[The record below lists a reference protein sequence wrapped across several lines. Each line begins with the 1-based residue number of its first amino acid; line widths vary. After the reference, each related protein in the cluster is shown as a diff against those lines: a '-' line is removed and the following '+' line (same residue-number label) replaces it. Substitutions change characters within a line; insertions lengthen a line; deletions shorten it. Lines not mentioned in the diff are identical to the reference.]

1 MSFTAEKGSLPQP
14 ATASGPSTK
23 PESAGAHWPSHDRP
37 RWWVVL
43 LITWLI
49 GGVYAGS
56 YLKRGWVPHDEGA
69 FAQSADRVL
78 HGELPHRDYTEIY
91 TGGLAYLNA
100 LAFRCFGENFGTLRM
115 VLFVFFLLWL
125 PVFYWIV
132 SRLVCDWHA
141 AGITLL
147 AVAWSLPNYSAAV
160 PSWYNLFFS
169 TFGLAALLSYLD
181 KRSSRRLFVA
191 GLCGGLSLLAKSTA
205 LYYGA
210 AALLF
215 FLFYEQ
221 NLSSSRAS
229 PERPRRFLYTSF
241 VAFSMA
247 VFVAA
252 LGVLVWPHASAERFL
267 NFVFPSAMLATL
279 VLVREERSMGR
290 PNGERFLDLLR
301 MCIPFGIGFLV
312 PVFAFLLLYIRG
324 NAFHAVVSGVFVV
337 PSKRVWGAFM
347 DPPDIVTIAPSLCLA
362 GVLAFGAWLRSTARW
377 ILVIV
382 AGTAI
387 AYYLISSAHDA
398 ANYRA
403 AWHAAYWL
411 TPLLSLIGGFILWR
425 GIRGAATFEDSLGQQ
440 QLFLIL
446 AVGSLC
452 SLVQYPFS
460 AQIYFCYIAPLV
472 ILGAV
477 AILVHFPSI
486 PRPLLALVFAGFFL
500 FAVLRVTPPF
510 IYAMGL
516 YDQPDPETQVLDLP
530 RAGNL
535 RIEPR
540 SVEIY
545 KRLIPLI
552 QLHAGAGEIYAAPDC
567 PEVYFLSG
575 YRNPT
580 PALFDFF
587 EDDHGRSERV
597 LRLVD
602 SRPIRVV
609 VINND
614 PSFSS
619 ALPDELE
626 DALSDR
632 FPEKESVGDFEV
644 YWRE

>member
-1 MSFTAEKGSLPQP
+1 MSFTAEEGSLPQQ
-14 ATASGPSTK
+14 AAASGPFTK
-23 PESAGAHWPSHDRP
+23 PEGAGAYRSSHDRL
-37 RWWVVL
+37 RWWAVL

-56 YLKRGWVPHDEGA
+56 YLRRGWVPHDEGA
-69 FAQSADRVL
+69 FAQSADRVM

-100 LAFRCFGENFGTLRM
+100 FAFRYFGENLGTLRI
-115 VLFVFFLLWL
+115 VLFGFFLLWL
-125 PVFYWIV
+125 PVYYWIAC
-132 SRLVCDWHA
+132 RLVSDWHA
-141 AGITLL
+141 GAITLL

-169 TFGLAALLSYLD
+169 TFGLAALLLYVD
-181 KRSSRRLFVA
+181 KRSSRWLFVA
-191 GLCGGLSLLAKSTA
+191 GLCGGLSFLAKSTA
-205 LYYGA
+205 LYYVA
-210 AALLF
+210 AGLLF

-221 NLSSSRAS
+221 NLSSSRAN
-229 PERPRRFLYTSF
+229 PERPRRFLYTCF

-247 VFVAA
+247 VFLAA
-252 LGVLVWPHASAERFL
+252 LAVLVWPHASVERFL
-267 NFVFPSAMLATL
+267 NFVFPPAALATL
-279 VLVREERSMGR
+279 VLLREARSTGR
-290 PNGERFLDLLR
+290 PNRERFLELLR
-301 MCIPFGIGFLV
+301 MCIPFGLGFLA

-347 DPPDIVTIAPSLCLA
+347 DPPDIATIAPSLCLA
-362 GVLAFGAWLRSTARW
+362 GVLALGAWLRNIARW
-377 ILVIV
+377 ILVFA
-382 AGTAI
+382 AGVAI
-387 AYYLISSAHDA
+387 AYYLISSAHDT

-411 TPLLSLIGGFILWR
+411 TPLLSLIGGVTLWR
-425 GIRGAATFEDSLGQQ
+425 GTRGVASFGDSIGQR

-446 AVGSLC
+446 AVSSLC

-460 AQIYFCYIAPLV
+460 APIYFCYIAPLV

-477 AILVHFPSI
+477 AILVQFPAI
-486 PRPLLALVFAGFFL
+486 PRPLLAVVFAGFLL
-500 FAVLRVTPPF
+500 FAVLRLTPPF

-530 RAGNL
+530 RAGSL
-535 RIEPR
+535 RIEAR

-552 QLHAGAGEIYAAPDC
+552 QQHAGAGEIYAAPDC

-587 EDDHGRSERV
+587 EDDYGSSESV
-597 LRLVD
+597 LSLVE

-609 VINND
+609 VLNGD
-614 PSFSS
+614 PSFSETLPAEVRE
-619 ALPDELE
+619 ALIH
-626 DALSDR
+626 R
-632 FPEKESVGDFEV
+632 FPKSEHIGDFEV
-644 YWRE
+644 LWRD

>member
-1 MSFTAEKGSLPQP
+1 MSFTAEKGRLPQQ

-23 PESAGAHWPSHDRP
+23 PEGAGTHWSSHVRL
-37 RWWVVL
+37 RWWAIL
-43 LITWLI
+43 LVTWLI
-49 GGVYAGS
+49 GSVYAGS

-100 LAFRCFGENFGTLRM
+100 FAFRYLGENFGTLRI
-115 VLFVFFLLWL
+115 VLFLFFLLWL
-125 PVFYWIV
+125 PVFYWIA
-132 SRLVCDWHA
+132 SRLVSGWHA
-141 AGITLL
+141 GGITLL
-147 AVAWSLPNYSAAV
+147 AVTWSLPNYSAAV

-181 KRSSRRLFVA
+181 KRSSRWLFVA
-191 GLCGGLSLLAKSTA
+191 GFCGGLSLLAKSTA
-205 LYYGA
+205 LYYVA
-210 AALLF
+210 AVLLF

-221 NLSSSRAS
+221 NVSSSRAS
-229 PERPRRFLYTSF
+229 PQRPRRFLYTSF
-241 VAFSMA
+241 VAFSMV

-252 LGVLVWPHASAERFL
+252 LAVLVRPHASVERFL
-267 NFVFPSAMLATL
+267 NFVFPSATLATL
-279 VLVREERSMGR
+279 VLVREERYMGR
-290 PNGERFLDLLR
+290 PSRERFLELLR
-301 MCIPFGIGFLV
+301 LCIPFGLGFLV

-347 DPPDIVTIAPSLCLA
+347 DLPNIATIAPSLCLV
-362 GVLAFGAWLRSTARW
+362 GMLALGAWLRGIARW
-377 ILVIV
+377 ILVFV
-382 AGTAI
+382 AAIAI
-387 AYYLISSAHDA
+387 AYYLISSAHDT

-403 AWHAAYWL
+403 AWHTAYWL
-411 TPLLSLIGGFILWR
+411 TPLLSLVGGFVLWPR
-425 GIRGAATFEDSLGQQ
+425 TRGAVSFGDSIGQ

-446 AVGSLC
+446 AVSSLC

-460 AQIYFCYIAPLV
+460 AQIYFCYVAPLV

-477 AILVHFPSI
+477 AILVLFPLI
-486 PRPLLALVFAGFFL
+486 PRPLLAVVFAGFLL

-510 IYAMGL
+510 IYAMGY

-530 RAGNL
+530 RAGSL

-545 KRLIPLI
+545 ERLIPLI
-552 QLHAGAGEIYAAPDC
+552 QQHAGAGEIYAAPDC
-567 PEVYFLSG
+567 PEIYFLSG

-587 EDDHGRSERV
+587 EDDYGNSERL
-597 LRLVD
+597 LRLID

-609 VINND
+609 VLNGG
-614 PSFSS
+614 PSFSEVM
-619 ALPDELE
+619 PTDVR
-626 DALSDR
+626 DALMNR
-632 FPEKESVGDFEV
+632 FPENERIGDFEV
-644 YWRE
+644 LWRD